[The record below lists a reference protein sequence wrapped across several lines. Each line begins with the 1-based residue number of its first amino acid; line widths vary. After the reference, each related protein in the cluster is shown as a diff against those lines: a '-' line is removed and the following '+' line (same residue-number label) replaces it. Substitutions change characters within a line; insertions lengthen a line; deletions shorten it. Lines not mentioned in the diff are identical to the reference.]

1 MNTTRDILKALT
13 SGKLTIE
20 EAEKKLQVLTL
31 SHVEDFAVLD
41 HGRQDRTGI
50 PEVVMANTKQSD
62 EIIKIVRNMLDAN
75 GFALLTRAD
84 QKKVDALESAIDDYV
99 INVSGSGDH
108 LTVFVHAQDWKPP
121 ETSGKIAIITAGT
134 SDIPYAREVEAI
146 ANVVGVESLSF
157 FDVGVAGIH
166 RLINPLKQIIEKNV
180 DAVVVLAG
188 MEGALPTV
196 IASLIDIPVIGV
208 PIPTGY
214 GFGGEGITALSSMLQ
229 SCAPGLAVVN
239 IGNGLGAG
247 SIASLIARRRVK
259 PD

>member
-1 MNTTRDILKALT
+1 MHTTRGILKALT
-13 SGKLTIE
+13 SGKLTID
-20 EAEKKLQVLTL
+20 EAEKKLQILTL
-31 SHVEDFAVLD
+31 SHVEGFAVLD

-50 PEVVMANTKQSD
+50 PEVVMAETKQSD
-62 EIIKIVRNMLDAN
+62 EIIKITRNMLDAN
-75 GFALLTRAD
+75 GFALLTRAN
-84 QKKVDALESAIDDYV
+84 QKKVDALESAIDNHV

-108 LTVFVHAQDWKPP
+108 LTVFVHSQNWKPP
-121 ETSGKIAIITAGT
+121 EALGRIAVITAGT
-134 SDIPYAREVEAI
+134 SDIPYAREVEAV
-146 ANVVGVESLSF
+146 AKVVGVETISF

-166 RLINPLKQIIEKNV
+166 RLIDPLKQIVEKDV
-180 DAVVVLAG
+180 DVIVVLAG

-196 IASLIDIPVIGV
+196 IASLVDIPVIGV

-214 GFGGEGITALSSMLQ
+214 GYGGEGITALSSMLQ

-247 SIASLIARRRVK
+247 AIAALIARRRVK

>member
-1 MNTTRDILKALT
+1 MHTTRGILEALT

-31 SHVEDFAVLD
+31 SHVEDLAVLD

-50 PEVVMANTKQSD
+50 PEVVMAETKQSD
-62 EIIKIVRNMLDAN
+62 EIIKITRNMLDAN

-108 LTVFVHAQDWKPP
+108 LTVFVHSQNWKPP
-121 ETSGKIAIITAGT
+121 ETSGRIAVITAGT

-146 ANVVGVESLSF
+146 AKVVGVESLSF

-166 RLINPLKQIIEKNV
+166 RLIDPLKQIIEKDV
-180 DAVVVLAG
+180 DVVVVLAG

-196 IASLIDIPVIGV
+196 IASLVDIPVIGV
-208 PIPTGY
+208 PIPSGY
-214 GFGGEGITALSSMLQ
+214 GYGGKGISALSSMLQ

-247 SIASLIARRRVK
+247 AIAALIAKRRSK

>member
-1 MNTTRDILKALT
+1 MHTTRDILEALT
-13 SGKLTIE
+13 SGKMTIE
-20 EAEKKLQVLTL
+20 EAEKKLQILTL
-31 SHVEDFAVLD
+31 SQVEDLAVLD

-50 PEVVMANTKQSD
+50 PEVVMAETKQSD
-62 EIIKIVRNMLDAN
+62 EIIKITRNMLDAN

-84 QKKVDALESAIDDYV
+84 WKKVDALESAIDDYV
-99 INVSGSGDH
+99 FNVSGSSDH
-108 LTVFVHAQDWKPP
+108 LTVFVHAQNWKPP
-121 ETSGKIAIITAGT
+121 ETSGKIAVITAGT

-146 ANVVGVESLSF
+146 AKVIGVETLSF
-157 FDVGVAGIH
+157 FDIGVAGIH
-166 RLINPLKQIIEKNV
+166 RLIEPMKQIIEKDV

-208 PIPTGY
+208 PIPSGY
-214 GFGGEGITALSSMLQ
+214 GYGGEGVSALYSMLQ

-247 SIASLIARRRVK
+247 AIAALIARRRGK
-259 PD
+259 RD

>member
-1 MNTTRDILKALT
+1 MHTTRGILKALT
-13 SGKLTIE
+13 SGKLTID
-20 EAEKKLQVLTL
+20 EAEKKLQILTL
-31 SHVEDFAVLD
+31 SHVEGFAVLD

-62 EIIKIVRNMLDAN
+62 EIIKITRNMLDAN
-75 GFALLTRAD
+75 GFALLTRAN
-84 QKKVDALESAIDDYV
+84 QKKVDALESAIDNYV

-108 LTVFVHAQDWKPP
+108 LTVFVHSQNWKPP
-121 ETSGKIAIITAGT
+121 TALGRIAVITAGT
-134 SDIPYAREVEAI
+134 SDIPYAREVEAV
-146 ANVVGVESLSF
+146 AKAVGVETISF

-166 RLINPLKQIIEKNV
+166 RLIDPLKQIVEKDV
-180 DAVVVLAG
+180 DVIVVLAG

-196 IASLIDIPVIGV
+196 IASLVDIPVIGV

-214 GFGGEGITALSSMLQ
+214 GYGGEGITALSSMLQ

-247 SIASLIARRRVK
+247 AIAALIARRRVK

>member
-1 MNTTRDILKALT
+1 MHTTRGILKALS

-20 EAEKKLQVLTL
+20 EAEKKLQILTL
-31 SHVEDFAVLD
+31 SHVEDLAILD

-50 PEVVMANTKQSD
+50 PEVIMAETKQSD
-62 EIIKIVRNMLDAN
+62 EIIKITRNMLDAT

-84 QKKVDALESAIDDYV
+84 WKKVDALESAIDDYV
-99 INVSGSGDH
+99 INLSGSRNH

-121 ETSGKIAIITAGT
+121 ETSGRIAVITAGT

-146 ANVVGVESLSF
+146 AKVVGVETLSF

-166 RLINPLKQIIEKNV
+166 RLIDPLKQIIEEDV
-180 DAVVVLAG
+180 DVVVVLAG

-196 IASLIDIPVIGV
+196 IASLVDIPVIGV
-208 PIPTGY
+208 PTPTGY
-214 GFGGEGITALSSMLQ
+214 GYGGEGISALSSMLQ

-247 SIASLIARRRVK
+247 AIAALIARRRSK
-259 PD
+259 SN

>member
-1 MNTTRDILKALT
+1 MHTT
-13 SGKLTIE
+13 KLR
-20 EAEKKLQVLTL
+20 VLTL
-31 SHVEDFAVLD
+31 SRVEDLAVLD

-50 PEVVMANTKQSD
+50 PEVIMAETKQSD
-62 EIIKIVRNMLDAN
+62 EIIKITRNMLDAN

-84 QKKVDALESAIDDYV
+84 WKKVDALESAIDDYV
-99 INVSGSGDH
+99 INVSGNVDH
-108 LTVFVHAQDWKPP
+108 LTVFVHAQNWKAP
-121 ETSGKIAIITAGT
+121 ETSGKIAVITAGT

-146 ANVVGVESLSF
+146 ANVMGVESISF

-166 RLINPLKQIIEKNV
+166 RLIDPLKQMIEKDV

-196 IASLIDIPVIGV
+196 IASLVDIPVIGV
-208 PIPTGY
+208 PIPSGY
-214 GFGGEGITALSSMLQ
+214 GYGGEGISALYSMLQ

-247 SIASLIARRRVK
+247 AIAALIARRRGK
-259 PD
+259 RD

>member
-1 MNTTRDILKALT
+1 MHTTRGILKALT

-31 SHVEDFAVLD
+31 SHVEDLAVLD

-50 PEVVMANTKQSD
+50 PEVVMAETKQSD
-62 EIIKIVRNMLDAN
+62 EIIKITRNMLDAN

-84 QKKVDALESAIDDYV
+84 WKKVDALESAIDDYV
-99 INVSGSGDH
+99 FNVSGSRDH
-108 LTVFVHAQDWKPP
+108 LTVFVHARNWKPP
-121 ETSGKIAIITAGT
+121 ETSGKIAVITAGT

-146 ANVVGVESLSF
+146 AKVIGVETLSF
-157 FDVGVAGIH
+157 FDIGVAGIH
-166 RLINPLKQIIEKNV
+166 RLIEPMKQIIEKDV

-196 IASLIDIPVIGV
+196 IASLVDIPVIGV
-208 PIPTGY
+208 PIPSGY
-214 GFGGEGITALSSMLQ
+214 GYGGEGISALYSMLQ

-247 SIASLIARRRVK
+247 SMAALIARRRGK
-259 PD
+259 SD

>member
-1 MNTTRDILKALT
+1 MHTTRGILKALT

-20 EAEKKLQVLTL
+20 EAEKKLQILTL
-31 SHVEDFAVLD
+31 SHVEGFAVLD

-50 PEVVMANTKQSD
+50 PEVVMAETKQSD
-62 EIIKIVRNMLDAN
+62 EIIKITRNMLDAN
-75 GFALLTRAD
+75 GFALLTRAN
-84 QKKVDALESAIDDYV
+84 QKKVDALESAIDNYV

-108 LTVFVHAQDWKPP
+108 LTVFVHSQNWKPP
-121 ETSGKIAIITAGT
+121 EALGRIAVITAGT
-134 SDIPYAREVEAI
+134 SDIPYAREVEAV
-146 ANVVGVESLSF
+146 AKVVGVETISF

-166 RLINPLKQIIEKNV
+166 RLIDPLKQIVEKDV
-180 DAVVVLAG
+180 DVIVVLAG

-196 IASLIDIPVIGV
+196 IASLVDIPVIGV

-214 GFGGEGITALSSMLQ
+214 GYGGEGITALSSMLQ

-247 SIASLIARRRVK
+247 AIASLIARRRVK
-259 PD
+259 SD

>member
-1 MNTTRDILKALT
+1 MHNTRDILKALT

-62 EIIKIVRNMLDAN
+62 EIIKITRNMLDAN

-84 QKKVDALESAIDDYV
+84 QKKVDALESAINDYV
-99 INVSGSGDH
+99 INVSGSRDH
-108 LTVFVHAQDWKPP
+108 LTVFIHAQNWKPP
-121 ETSGKIAIITAGT
+121 ETSGKIAVITAGT

-157 FDVGVAGIH
+157 FDIGVAGIH
-166 RLINPLKQIIEKNV
+166 RLINPQKQIIEKDV
-180 DAVVVLAG
+180 DP
-188 MEGALPTV
+188 E
-196 IASLIDIPVIGV
+196 
-208 PIPTGY
+208 
-214 GFGGEGITALSSMLQ
+214 
-229 SCAPGLAVVN
+229 
-239 IGNGLGAG
+239 
-247 SIASLIARRRVK
+247 
-259 PD
+259 

>member
-1 MNTTRDILKALT
+1 MHTTRGILKALA
-13 SGKLTIE
+13 SGKLTID
-20 EAEKKLQVLTL
+20 EAEKKLQILTL
-31 SHVEDFAVLD
+31 SHVEGFAVLD

-50 PEVVMANTKQSD
+50 PEVVMAETKQSD
-62 EIIKIVRNMLDAN
+62 EIIKITRNMLDAN
-75 GFALLTRAD
+75 GFALLTRAN
-84 QKKVDALESAIDDYV
+84 QKKVDALESAIDNHV

-108 LTVFVHAQDWKPP
+108 LTVFVHSQNWKPP
-121 ETSGKIAIITAGT
+121 EALGRIAVITAGT
-134 SDIPYAREVEAI
+134 SDIPYAREVEAV
-146 ANVVGVESLSF
+146 AKVVGVETISF

-166 RLINPLKQIIEKNV
+166 RLIDPLKQIVEKDV
-180 DAVVVLAG
+180 DVIVVLAG

-196 IASLIDIPVIGV
+196 IASLVDIPVIGV

-214 GFGGEGITALSSMLQ
+214 GYGGEGITALSSMLQ

-247 SIASLIARRRVK
+247 AIAALIARRRVK